1 MPIQR
6 LSLAVLLLRVIL
18 FCHDGGAQNTPGLQ
32 TLAAATASQRV
43 SLPAEPSLRNPANLT
58 AYSAI
63 APEGIGPLSRFGF
76 AGRAGLGGLGFD
88 LATSLTRRWN
98 LRLGSDFF
106 NYATTFHA
114 EGASINARLRVRTA
128 HGALDW
134 RPFAGRFLVSP
145 QVIFANNNRVQGTY
159 LLPAGGTITLNGQKY
174 ISSATDPFHGAGSID
189 FRKASPGFTL
199 GFGNLL
205 SRRGGHFSAPVEIG
219 FYYAGPPNL
228 KVAFSGSV
236 CYPGLPKSVACVPA
250 SENPDFQQLLN
261 TFIARNRHNL
271 SYASYFP
278 IFSTGV
284 GYVF

>member
-1 MPIQR
+1 MQIQR
-6 LSLAVLLLRVIL
+6 LSLAVLPLFFIL
-18 FCHDGGAQNTPGLQ
+18 TCHHGGAQNTPGLQ
-32 TLAAATASQRV
+32 TLAAATTSQPV
-43 SLPAEPSLRNPANLT
+43 GLPAEPALRSPANLA
-58 AYSAI
+58 AYSAV
-63 APEGIGPLSRFGF
+63 APERIGPLSRFGF
-76 AGRAGLGGLGFD
+76 AGRTGIGGLGFD

-98 LRLGSDFF
+98 LRVGSDFF

-114 EGASINARLRVRTA
+114 EGAPINARLRARTA

-134 RPFAGRFLVSP
+134 RPFAGRFFVSP
-145 QVIFANNNRVQGTY
+145 QVIFANNNRVQGSY

-205 SRRGGHFSAPVEIG
+205 SRRGGHFSAPVEVG
-219 FYYAGPPNL
+219 FYYAGQPNL
-228 KVAFSGSV
+228 KVAFSGDV
-236 CYPGLPKSVACVPA
+236 CYPGLPESVACAPV

-261 TFIARNRHNL
+261 TFIGRTRHNL
-271 SYASYFP
+271 NYVSYFP